1 MIKLILFVLIVG
13 VKILLTKGISLV
25 LVLLSF
31 AVKGAALKEN
41 KTAWNAYLMGL
52 TDRFVRRFAA
62 AVYGGASLL
71 SALVIYGLF
80 VWFGFSH
87 PLRLALVVLF
97 SSTVLTWGRYRKK
110 MRDELENALFRV
122 KESIAEEV

>member
-41 KTAWNAYLMGL
+41 KTAWNAISWGL
-52 TDRFVRRFAA
+52 RT
-62 AVYGGASLL
+62 
-71 SALVIYGLF
+71 AL
-80 VWFGFSH
+80 
-87 PLRLALVVLF
+87 
-97 SSTVLTWGRYRKK
+97 
-110 MRDELENALFRV
+110 
-122 KESIAEEV
+122 

>member
-52 TDRFVRRFAA
+52 TDRFGRLP
-62 AVYGGASLL
+62 LL
-71 SALVIYGLF
+71 L
-80 VWFGFSH
+80 
-87 PLRLALVVLF
+87 
-97 SSTVLTWGRYRKK
+97 
-110 MRDELENALFRV
+110 
-122 KESIAEEV
+122 